1 MGTIQSFDAKF
12 TQAILTASLSSLYY
26 ENDDVSFPHLLPVL
40 YLLLYACVHWRRE
53 AADLRIF

>member
-1 MGTIQSFDAKF
+1 MGKIQSFDANF
-12 TQAILTASLSSLYY
+12 TPAILTDPHPNLYY
-26 ENDDVSFPHLLPVL
+26 RNDDVSFQRLLPVL